1 MFRPQCFIFPKLRIM
16 LYSVNMQTIPVN
28 CKINGQIYV
37 TFIHRDFFNFIL
49 IFLCRAVF
57 LGKLLLTIQ
66 LVLQCIFQFY
76 IQFINFILMS
86 LHILWET
93 SATAR
98 ANISVNC
105 KALSE
110 VDRGVQ
116 RLLVEE
122 RGLYLNEML
131 SQIRNFQVIRTII
144 LNKG

>member
-1 MFRPQCFIFPKLRIM
+1 M
-16 LYSVNMQTIPVN
+16 LYSVNMQMIPVN
-28 CKINGQIYV
+28 FKINGQIYV
-37 TFIHRDFFNFIL
+37 TSIHRDFFYFNFIFFL

-66 LVLQCIFQFY
+66 VVLQCIFPFY

-116 RLLVEE
+116 RLLIEE

-144 LNKG
+144 LNKR